1 MDCFFCEQLE
11 KTRGIAAEG
20 ARPSKDHYKV
30 KFNAALV
37 CEEHYEDRFI
47 GSTTFAGYTLNFCP
61 ECGAKMDGEENNHG
75 EQQ

>member
-20 ARPSKDHYKV
+20 VRPSSIHSKV

-37 CEEHYEDRFI
+37 CEEYYENRFI

-61 ECGAKMDGEENNHG
+61 ECGKIIDREE
-75 EQQ
+75 